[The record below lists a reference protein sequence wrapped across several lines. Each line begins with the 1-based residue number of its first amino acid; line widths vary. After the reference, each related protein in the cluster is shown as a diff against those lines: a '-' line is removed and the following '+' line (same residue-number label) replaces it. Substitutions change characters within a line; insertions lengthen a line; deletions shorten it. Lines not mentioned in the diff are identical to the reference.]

1 MAVVTMAT
9 MTNDE
14 KLNDIRNIMKRLDF
28 KVDRCIVDGLLNDNN
43 ELLAKIDIIRSSWR
57 MGQKPPEV
65 IEVEK
70 LWGQYVDIKDKF
82 ELNCRC
88 DKTPK

>member
-1 MAVVTMAT
+1 MSA
-9 MTNDE
+9 MTNE
-14 KLNDIRNIMKRLDF
+14 GKLNDIRNIMKRLDF

-65 IEVEK
+65 IETDK

-88 DKTPK
+88 DKMHK